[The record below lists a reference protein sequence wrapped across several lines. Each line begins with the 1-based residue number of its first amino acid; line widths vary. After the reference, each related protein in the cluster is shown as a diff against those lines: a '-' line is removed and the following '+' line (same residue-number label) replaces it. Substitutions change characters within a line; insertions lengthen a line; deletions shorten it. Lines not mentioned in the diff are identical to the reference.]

1 MQDKENRYIVDC
13 QGNVLKR
20 TKENT
25 IKEFVKNNI
34 GNIWREGLAACI
46 TIAGMISVLISKN
59 YSRTCANFY
68 GIDGR
73 YFSGTEMFEDKVIF
87 VICVIIL
94 GAYPV
99 LFSYITKKIDNKVQ
113 VIGIF
118 ILTFLILFAQNS
130 VYLHELL
137 ESIPWWIKKHMDNY
151 VVIIIFL
158 ASDIVIS
165 YFIIIRKFIYQR
177 KKYGKFEKM
186 IFVIALL
193 IYIVSAGG
201 GISTKINYDI
211 SDKKIY
217 GVIEDNRVI
226 ISNYDGKFVVMGC
239 KIQGETIILNKGTCS
254 LEKMTGVSI
263 TYHKY
268 HKVICK

>member
-25 IKEFVKNNI
+25 IKEILKNNI

-130 VYLHELL
+130 VYLYELL
-137 ESIPWWIKKHMDNY
+137 ESIPWWIKKHMG
-151 VVIIIFL
+151 L
-158 ASDIVIS
+158 
-165 YFIIIRKFIYQR
+165 
-177 KKYGKFEKM
+177 
-186 IFVIALL
+186 
-193 IYIVSAGG
+193 
-201 GISTKINYDI
+201 
-211 SDKKIY
+211 
-217 GVIEDNRVI
+217 
-226 ISNYDGKFVVMGC
+226 
-239 KIQGETIILNKGTCS
+239 
-254 LEKMTGVSI
+254 
-263 TYHKY
+263 
-268 HKVICK
+268 

>member
-193 IYIVSAGG
+193 IYIVYNGL
-201 GISTKINYDI
+201 IN
-211 SDKKIY
+211 
-217 GVIEDNRVI
+217 
-226 ISNYDGKFVVMGC
+226 
-239 KIQGETIILNKGTCS
+239 
-254 LEKMTGVSI
+254 
-263 TYHKY
+263 
-268 HKVICK
+268 